1 MTLHRTN
8 WHEAAVCAIQIDLTD
23 YAHMLEYHPEYTL
36 SNNKNRIDLLV
47 IRKLLDQP
55 ILKSIGRLFK
65 SYNLF
70 EIKGICSCLTTDA
83 YYKTNGHA
91 SYLINAAGTLNQY
104 SRQDVTLTFL
114 SFRYP
119 RKLFSHLQRD
129 CKKEI
134 KRPFPGIYYIK
145 GEMYETQVIIT
156 RELAPEDALYL
167 RCLTNHL
174 TDSDL
179 LRQLTEDYKAHQ
191 HQEFYIKYLNQLT
204 NANGSTKGD
213 HHMVCEGLFRLYGT
227 SSKEIEENAKKE
239 SLEQINSLTDQNQR
253 LSIANQELSSQNNY
267 LKELLT
273 QNNIAF

>member
-8 WHEAAVCAIQIDLTD
+8 WHEAAVCAIQIDLRD

-36 SNNKNRIDLLV
+36 SNNNNRIDLLI
-47 IRKLLDQP
+47 IRKLLDEP
-55 ILKSIGRLFK
+55 IPKSIARIFK

-70 EIKGICSCLTTDA
+70 EIKGICSSLTTDA

-119 RKLFSHLQRD
+119 RKLFSHLQKD
-129 CKKEI
+129 CKKDIE
-134 KRPFPGIYYIK
+134 RPYSGIYYVR

-156 RELAPEDALYL
+156 RELPPKEALYL
-167 RCLTNHL
+167 RCLTNDL
-174 TDSDL
+174 TDPDL
-179 LRQLTEDYKAHQ
+179 LRQLTEDYKTHQ
-191 HQEFYIKYLNQLT
+191 NQEFYIKYLNQLT
-204 NANGSTKGD
+204 NANISMKGD

-227 SSKEIEENAKKE
+227 SSKEIAENAKKE
-239 SLEQINSLTDQNQR
+239 SMEQINSLTEQ
-253 LSIANQELSSQNNY
+253 LKELSSQNNY
-267 LKELLT
+267 LKQLLK